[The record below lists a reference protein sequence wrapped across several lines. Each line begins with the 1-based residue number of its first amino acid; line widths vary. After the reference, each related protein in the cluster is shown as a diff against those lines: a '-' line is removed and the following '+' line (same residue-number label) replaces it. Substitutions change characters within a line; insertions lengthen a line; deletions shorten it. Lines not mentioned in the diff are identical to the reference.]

1 MLLRAT
7 ALFRF
12 GNTMQLIQVTAP
24 QHHRAARVG
33 DGKFSHSRITM
44 VRTICVALAALTMFS
59 VTRPAAAAD
68 PVKAPGAEVSTDPL
82 MLTVD
87 QAIAVTRQ
95 RNLDFQV
102 HTPWQILHGLLALR
116 NNYTLKNGNEF
127 VNAIDYISTS
137 ATYKGLRWFERT
149 PSGARAQPYN
159 GTPYDFE
166 GHVNQTLAII
176 AMCNLPLTH
185 TFVLADGSTVTMADM
200 VRHAQWNVNSREE
213 ITWTLWFLTHYL
225 DQDAQWVN
233 SAGEQWS
240 MERLVRMQTN
250 ANLLN
255 APCGGCHGLFAMAY
269 ARNAYLQKH
278 GKLQG
283 AWLEADQKLQQYIY
297 AAQAMMN
304 RDGSFA
310 TQYFRARGYST
321 DFNERIASS
330 GHMIEWL
337 MLALPR
343 KRLDEPWLRLG
354 VQTLAQDL
362 IRNATQPADC
372 GPLYHSLHAL
382 ILYKQRIQP
391 NQNPTAAPE
400 LALKPGL
407 AAGPLQVGTPDGSQ
421 APRTAQT
428 PSGGDQS
435 GSGPQGNWVP
445 SSKVSATP
453 AQPAPVQTPANP
465 NQINVPVPQPGS
477 ESPAEKVEE
486 KAPVQIAEEPRSV
499 SMAPEAT
506 PPKAPE
512 GPQSLKPAT
521 AASAPTLLAPPVL
534 QAPALKPASNP
545 ETVPGTMEPKTSEP
559 EGVKPVSADT
569 VAESKESEAIS
580 AESLTPVKGGMPILK
595 RSATRTQPTKKK
607 TGEGEAAPE
616 STSEESKKSEDSP
629 SESVQKEEES
639 SDSKEKKSDPAPGEV
654 ETKDQEQQASP
665 DEKK

>member
-1 MLLRAT
+1 M
-7 ALFRF
+7 
-12 GNTMQLIQVTAP
+12 IS
-24 QHHRAARVG
+24 
-33 DGKFSHSRITM
+33 KF
-44 VRTICVALAALTMFS
+44 CVAVFALAVATLAQP
-59 VTRPAAAAD
+59 VAAAD
-68 PVKAPGAEVSTDPL
+68 PVRAPGADVTIDPL

-116 NNYTLKNGNEF
+116 NNYTVKNGSEF

-137 ATYKGLRWFERT
+137 ATYKGLRWFERS

-185 TFVLADGSTVTMADM
+185 HFVLEDGSTVTMADM

-240 MERLVRMQTN
+240 MERLLRMQN
-250 ANLLN
+250 SANLLN

-283 AWLEADQKLQQYIY
+283 AWLEADQKLQQYVH
-297 AAQAMMN
+297 AAQVMMN

-362 IRNATQPADC
+362 IRNAAQPADC

-382 ILYKQRIQP
+382 ILYKQRMQP
-391 NQNPTAAPE
+391 NVIPTAEPE
-400 LALKPGL
+400 LALKPGMT
-407 AAGPLQVGTPDGSQ
+407 AGPLQVGTPDGSQ
-421 APRTAQT
+421 APRTVQSQT
-428 PSGGDQS
+428 QPNPSATPNAS
-435 GSGPQGNWVP
+435 STQGNWAP
-445 SSKVSATP
+445 TPKVTTTTPEQTPATPNQPNAPLPQSGGETPATP
-453 AQPAPVQTPANP
+453 AENKKPVQ
-465 NQINVPVPQPGS
+465 V
-477 ESPAEKVEE
+477 
-486 KAPVQIAEEPRSV
+486 AEEPRPV
-499 SMAPEAT
+499 SMTPETVAPKGA
-506 PPKAPE
+506 E
-512 GPQSLKPAT
+512 GSQALKPAAT
-521 AASAPTLLAPPVL
+521 VSAPALLAPPAL
-534 QAPALKPASNP
+534 QAPALKPVAAP
-545 ETVPGTMEPKTSEP
+545 EAAPDAKSK
-559 EGVKPVSADT
+559 EGVTPASGDETSGSPELEKVGG
-569 VAESKESEAIS
+569 EQ
-580 AESLTPVKGGMPILK
+580 LTPVEGGMPILK
-595 RSATRTQPTKKK
+595 RSASSIQSTKKETSDASTAK
-607 TGEGEAAPE
+607 DSEKSAKAADESSKSVQEVSSKE
-616 STSEESKKSEDSP
+616 STSEKKPDSDSSEAKSSSEKKSEP
-629 SESVQKEEES
+629 TQK
-639 SDSKEKKSDPAPGEV
+639 
-654 ETKDQEQQASP
+654 
-665 DEKK
+665 